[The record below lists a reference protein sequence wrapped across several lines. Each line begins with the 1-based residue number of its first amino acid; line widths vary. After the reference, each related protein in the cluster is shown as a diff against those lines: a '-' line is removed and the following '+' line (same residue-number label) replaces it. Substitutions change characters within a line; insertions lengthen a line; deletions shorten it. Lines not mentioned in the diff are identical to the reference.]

1 VNIRHA
7 LTIIPLVC
15 LAAPGH
21 PAAPSCGET
30 CLLDLATSF
39 IDGVGAADPSGVPL
53 AKAFVQWENGIRTS
67 THEGIWKTGNGWTYR
82 HTVADPVTGETVTF
96 GVVRDGDKPT
106 MSVVHLWI
114 RGRTIAKA
122 ELLVSHE
129 GDFSLFNPGEP
140 HDPAAIFETFL
151 PVDRRDTR
159 ETLRKTAKG
168 YFDSLISSDRS
179 KVHFHP
185 DCNRIENGIRTTN
198 GSRPG
203 MTSCSDG
210 VPRFAYMHA
219 YRDMAFPVLDPARG
233 LAVVRV
239 MFDLPLM
246 DRTITVHGKPVV
258 MNAERNHL
266 PRSLYL
272 FEMFRI
278 EDGRIKRIEAILR
291 NEKLGAELP
300 FGGENASG
308 PPIR

>member
-1 VNIRHA
+1 VSIRQA
-7 LTIIPLVC
+7 LALIVVAC
-15 LAAPGH
+15 LAAPAQA
-21 PAAPSCGET
+21 AAPSCSET
-30 CLLDLATSF
+30 CLLDLATAY
-39 IDGVGAADPSGVPL
+39 IDGLGAADPAGVPL
-53 AKAFVQWENGIRTS
+53 AKDFAQWENGVPTS
-67 THEGIWKTGNGWTYR
+67 THQGIWASGNGWTYR
-82 HTVADPVTGETVTF
+82 HTLADPVTGETVTF

-106 MSVVHLWI
+106 MSVVHLWV

-122 ELLVSHE
+122 ELLVSRE

-140 HDPAAIFETFL
+140 HDPAALFETFL

-168 YFDSLISSDRS
+168 YFDSLISSDPS

-185 DCNRIENGIRTTN
+185 DCNRTENGIRTTN
-198 GSRPG
+198 GRPG

-219 YRDMAFPVLDPARG
+219 YRHMAFPVLDPARG

-246 DRTITVHGKPVV
+246 DRTIMVHGKPVM
-258 MNAERNHL
+258 MNAEHNHL

-272 FEMFRI
+272 FELFRI

-300 FGGENASG
+300 FGGESASG
-308 PPIR
+308 PPLR